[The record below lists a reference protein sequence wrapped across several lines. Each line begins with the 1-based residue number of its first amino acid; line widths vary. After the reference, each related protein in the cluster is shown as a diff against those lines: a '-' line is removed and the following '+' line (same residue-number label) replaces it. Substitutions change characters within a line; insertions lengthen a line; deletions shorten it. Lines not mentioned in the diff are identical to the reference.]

1 MTMLRDPGH
10 VPHSVPDSQSDLVSR
25 ARSRASFRR
34 TASAKVAMIGAGQLA
49 RMTHQAAVD
58 LGVLPESPDGA
69 SDRKRS
75 AGARRYRSERSTVGE
90 GTVSADNALVGNLR
104 AEVLAALS
112 GRERD
117 LAAAGRP
124 PLRAVDEQALGRQ
137 QGNFIT
143 RVSG

>member
-1 MTMLRDPGH
+1 M
-10 VPHSVPDSQSDLVSR
+10 
-25 ARSRASFRR
+25 
-34 TASAKVAMIGAGQLA
+34 
-49 RMTHQAAVD
+49 
-58 LGVLPESPDGA
+58 
-69 SDRKRS
+69 
-75 AGARRYRSERSTVGE
+75 
-90 GTVSADNALVGNLR
+90 SADNALVGNLR